1 MLELNKL
8 YNMDCMQGMAEFPD
22 GFFDLAIVDPPYGI
36 GIDGQKKRVCGNP
49 KHNRKEHIRKSWDKA
64 IPPPEYFRELE
75 RVSKAQV
82 IWGGN
87 YFVPYLEQGHK
98 GWLVWDKGQHG
109 LTMSDCELAYT
120 SFDTPTRV
128 FVCNRVELL
137 NDGTIHPT
145 QKPVKLYSWVLSL
158 FARKGMKILDTHSGT
173 GTSANAAFRSFGAG
187 TAEGTNND
195 FQRMKGG
202 NTMQEKRTLY
212 LAGKI
217 TGDPY
222 YFTKFYN
229 AQKKLEEGGFIV
241 VNPAL
246 LPAEGF
252 TWEAYMRMS
261 GAMLA
266 ECAEVCFL
274 PDWKESKGAK
284 YEFGEAMAQ
293 NKPFFFFADWE
304 REGSQN
310 AEK

>member
-8 YNMDCMQGMAEFPD
+8 YNMDCMQGMKEFPD

-49 KHNRKEHIRKSWDKA
+49 KHNRKEHIRKSWDKT

-137 NDGTIHPT
+137 NDDTKAREAVFVGSFPLRPKGYEDIGHTRR
-145 QKPVKLYSWVLSL
+145 KRKFLDRLLSSRR
-158 FARKGMKILDTHSGT
+158 A
-173 GTSANAAFRSFGAG
+173 
-187 TAEGTNND
+187 
-195 FQRMKGG
+195 
-202 NTMQEKRTLY
+202 
-212 LAGKI
+212 
-217 TGDPY
+217 
-222 YFTKFYN
+222 
-229 AQKKLEEGGFIV
+229 
-241 VNPAL
+241 
-246 LPAEGF
+246 
-252 TWEAYMRMS
+252 
-261 GAMLA
+261 
-266 ECAEVCFL
+266 
-274 PDWKESKGAK
+274 
-284 YEFGEAMAQ
+284 
-293 NKPFFFFADWE
+293 
-304 REGSQN
+304 
-310 AEK
+310 

>member
-8 YNMDCMQGMAEFPD
+8 YNMDCMQGMKEFPD

-82 IWGGN
+82 IW
-87 YFVPYLEQGHK
+87 
-98 GWLVWDKGQHG
+98 
-109 LTMSDCELAYT
+109 
-120 SFDTPTRV
+120 
-128 FVCNRVELL
+128 
-137 NDGTIHPT
+137 
-145 QKPVKLYSWVLSL
+145 
-158 FARKGMKILDTHSGT
+158 
-173 GTSANAAFRSFGAG
+173 
-187 TAEGTNND
+187 
-195 FQRMKGG
+195 
-202 NTMQEKRTLY
+202 
-212 LAGKI
+212 
-217 TGDPY
+217 
-222 YFTKFYN
+222 
-229 AQKKLEEGGFIV
+229 
-241 VNPAL
+241 
-246 LPAEGF
+246 AEGF

>member
-8 YNMDCMQGMAEFPD
+8 YNMDCMQGMKEFPD

-49 KHNRKEHIRKSWDKA
+49 KHNRKEHIRKSWDKT

-137 NDGTIHPT
+137 NDGTIHPGRSVLLHKVL
-145 QKPVKLYSWVLSL
+145 QRAKEAGGRRLHRRKSGASSGGGLHVGSLYAYVRRYACRVRRSL
-158 FARKGMKILDTHSGT
+158 FSSG
-173 GTSANAAFRSFGAG
+173 
-187 TAEGTNND
+187 
-195 FQRMKGG
+195 
-202 NTMQEKRTLY
+202 L
-212 LAGKI
+212 
-217 TGDPY
+217 
-222 YFTKFYN
+222 
-229 AQKKLEEGGFIV
+229 
-241 VNPAL
+241 
-246 LPAEGF
+246 
-252 TWEAYMRMS
+252 
-261 GAMLA
+261 
-266 ECAEVCFL
+266 
-274 PDWKESKGAK
+274 
-284 YEFGEAMAQ
+284 
-293 NKPFFFFADWE
+293 E
-304 REGSQN
+304 REQRR
-310 AEK
+310 KI